1 MEVDGPIVG
10 VSARGL
16 TSGEAAERLARDGPN
31 DIVPVHRGQ
40 RLKRL
45 LGPFADPMVAL
56 LLVAAPTY
64 LLIGETTDALVALV
78 ALGPIAAVGWLLESR
93 AERTLDQLRRLA
105 ARTAAVVRDGVD
117 QTVPASSLVVGDLVR
132 VLEGDVVPADAA
144 VTELT
149 QLLVDE
155 SSLTGES
162 LPASKQV
169 EAVGD
174 EAMIWAGT
182 TVLSGRALA
191 RVTGTGRATRYGQI
205 GALVAA
211 GRSPLTPLQRG
222 LVRLVRGLTVVA
234 GVFCIAVVAATL
246 LHGDGWGDAVIAGVS
261 LAIAAIPE
269 EFSMIYTL
277 YLALGA
283 WRLAQDRA
291 LVRRLPSVE
300 TLGSTTVICT
310 DKTGT
315 LTHGRLA
322 VAGLWTTDGAGS
334 DGGSPSQAEVDL
346 IEAAVLA
353 CEPDPYDPLDVAI
366 VDHARC
372 HDVDVARLHGGGLA
386 RDWPFDPTDKY
397 LTHVWR
403 SGEDDT
409 MWVAAKGAI
418 EGILARSHADGA
430 QRAAA
435 AQANTAFSESG
446 MRVVAVAAGRANV
459 TATSRSDDEAHLRLL
474 GLVAFSDPLRDGV
487 AEALGE
493 CGAAGIRVVMITGD
507 HPATAHAVA
516 EGLGLPHEASGID
529 VIATGDDL
537 DAADDER
544 LDELVATTNVFA
556 RTRPE
561 QKHRLVRAL
570 RHQGEVVAMTGDGIN
585 DAPALREADIGV
597 AMGQRGTD
605 VAREAAA
612 LILLDDNFATI
623 VTAVRD
629 GRRIFDNLTR
639 AFAYLIAFHPP
650 LLLGALVV
658 PLLGEPLLL
667 LPVHLVA
674 LELLLHPVVSLVFQA
689 DPPDPDTMRRPP
701 RPVGDALRLRALA
714 RPYAVGTV
722 LALVLLAVYLVAL
735 DVLPEDQAR
744 ALAFASLLASQPVL
758 LLSMRSA
765 DRPMWASQRP
775 WTRTLT
781 VVVAVIAV
789 TTVAVVYVPALA
801 ALLHLEPFPA
811 VWWTLAV
818 AVAASTTWSEPFKRR
833 APGGSPS
840 DPLGPPHRS
849 GGDHLSKASRSHLE
863 GTALSVAPPPSHSA
877 GQAPLLGAGP
887 SACAASEQPDRQM
900 RAAFRSAHGRLSGHG
915 VHVDPVDHHVQERL
929 GELDVPRREQRQG
942 RQLRRRPPDLGD
954 EDV

>member
-1 MEVDGPIVG
+1 VATGSSG
-10 VSARGL
+10 SSGL
-16 TSGEAAERLARDGPN
+16 SRTPWSP
-31 DIVPVHRGQ
+31 
-40 RLKRL
+40 
-45 LGPFADPMVAL
+45 L

-64 LLIGETTDALVALV
+64 LLIGETTDAIVAFV

-93 AERTLDQLRRLA
+93 AERTLDQLRQLA
-105 ARTAAVVRDGVD
+105 ARTATVVRDGVD
-117 QTVPASSLVVGDLVR
+117 QTVPAGSLVVGDLIR
-132 VLEGDVVPADAA
+132 ILEGDIVPADAA
-144 VTELT
+144 VVDLT

-162 LPASKQV
+162 LPASK
-169 EAVGD
+169 EAATVGD
-174 EAMIWAGT
+174 ESMVWAGT

-191 RVTGTGRATRYGQI
+191 RITATGPATRYGEI
-205 GALVAA
+205 GTLVAA
-211 GRSPLTPLQRG
+211 ARSPLTPLQRG
-222 LVRLVRGLTVVA
+222 LVRLVRGLTIVA
-234 GVFCIAVVAATL
+234 AVFCIAVVAAEL

-277 YLALGA
+277 YLSLGA

-322 VAGLWTTDGAGS
+322 VAGLWTADGVSS
-334 DGGSPSQAEVDL
+334 DGRSLTEAEFDL
-346 IEAAVLA
+346 LGAAVLA

-366 VDHARC
+366 VDHARR
-372 HDVDVARLHGGGLA
+372 HDVDVADLHAGGLV
-386 RDWPFDPTDKY
+386 RDWPFDPSDKY

-403 SGEDDT
+403 SGEAGAT
-409 MWVAAKGAI
+409 RVAAKGAI
-418 EGILARSHADGA
+418 EGILAHTHLDAE
-430 QRAAA
+430 QRTAA
-435 AQANTAFSESG
+435 AQANTAFSADG
-446 MRVVAVAAGRANV
+446 MRVIAVAAGSTDP
-459 TATSRSDDEAHLRLL
+459 TATSRIDDEAHLRLL
-474 GLVAFSDPLRDGV
+474 GLIAFNDPLRDGV
-487 AEALGE
+487 AEALDE
-493 CGAAGIRVVMITGD
+493 CSAAGIRVVMITGD

-516 EGLGLPHEASGID
+516 EGLGLPHETGGTD

-537 DAADDER
+537 DAADADR

-561 QKHRLVRAL
+561 QKHRLVSAL
-570 RHQGEVVAMTGDGIN
+570 RSRGEVVAMTGDGIN

-612 LILLDDNFATI
+612 LVLLDDNFATI

-722 LALVLLAVYLVAL
+722 LAVVLLAVYLIAL
-735 DVLPEDQAR
+735 NALPEDQAR

-765 DRPMWASQRP
+765 DRPMWASRRP

-781 VVVAVIAV
+781 VVVAVISA
-789 TTVAVVYVPALA
+789 TTVGVVYVPPLA
-801 ALLHLEPFPA
+801 ELLHLEPFPA
-811 VWWTLAV
+811 VWWALALAV
-818 AVAASTTWSEPFKRR
+818 AISTAWSEPFKRR
-833 APGGSPS
+833 TPATTADRDRRRVGSP
-840 DPLGPPHRS
+840 GECR
-849 GGDHLSKASRSHLE
+849 
-863 GTALSVAPPPSHSA
+863 
-877 GQAPLLGAGP
+877 
-887 SACAASEQPDRQM
+887 
-900 RAAFRSAHGRLSGHG
+900 AHGK
-915 VHVDPVDHHVQERL
+915 DHHR
-929 GELDVPRREQRQG
+929 
-942 RQLRRRPPDLGD
+942 
-954 EDV
+954 